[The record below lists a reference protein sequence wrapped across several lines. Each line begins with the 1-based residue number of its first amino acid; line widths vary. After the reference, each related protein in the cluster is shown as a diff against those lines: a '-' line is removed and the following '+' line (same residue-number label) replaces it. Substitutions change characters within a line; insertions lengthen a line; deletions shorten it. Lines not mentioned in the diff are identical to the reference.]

1 MVIFPDYLSLSPVIW
16 SLDIMATYV
25 KPVRNSASQ
34 AVCESAATSLHFG
47 NSLGSWGNYPELAET
62 VISEWREGV
71 TGG

>member
-1 MVIFPDYLSLSPVIW
+1 
-16 SLDIMATYV
+16 MATYV